1 MPFSFGLLAGLL
13 AVVCGGV
20 LYGATRQKKAAVMM
34 MGVGAA
40 VALLTLVVLVLAVNS
55 RM

>member
-13 AVVCGGV
+13 AVVCGVV
-20 LYGATRQKKAAVMM
+20 LYGATQQKKAAVVMIS
-34 MGVGAA
+34 VGAA

-55 RM
+55 KM